1 MPFSH
6 HSHSGQFCPGHAVDS
21 LESIV
26 ETAIAKGFE
35 VYALTEHMP
44 RHEQDFYPEEIE
56 AGLSLSMYYEN
67 EAAYFKEAQKLRDKY
82 RARIEILVG
91 FESEWCGSHSLELIE
106 RSLQTFSY
114 DFFVG
119 SLHHVRGVPIDYDR
133 GTYNRVRDEL
143 GGTDP
148 TLFAEYYDEQL
159 IMLQALRPPVV
170 GHFDLIKLM
179 SSDSNVNWKMM
190 DGIWPRILRNL
201 DFVASYGGLLEINT
215 AALRKGLE
223 EPYPSSEICQVSL
236 LRLRFTKSSLKTL
249 SGIPGTSWT
258 FLSFGRQSWHGPNCN
273 QLQQVAHFLG

>member
-21 LESIV
+21 LENIV

-44 RHEQDFYPEEIE
+44 RHEQDFYPEEIK
-56 AGLSLSMYYEN
+56 AGLSLSMHYEN

-82 RARIEILVG
+82 RTRIEILVG

-143 GGTDP
+143 GGTDQ
-148 TLFAEYYDEQL
+148 TLFNEYYDEQL
-159 IMLQALRPPVV
+159 TMLQALRPPVV

-190 DGIWPRILRNL
+190 NSIWPRILRNL

-215 AALRKGLE
+215 AALRKGLN
-223 EPYPSSEICQVSL
+223 EPYPSSEICQVGL
-236 LRLRFTKSSLKTL
+236 LRLKLTTSSLKTL

-258 FLSFGRQSWHGPNCN
+258 FLSFGRQSWRGPNCN
-273 QLQQVAHFLG
+273 KLQQVAHFLG